1 MQLKTL
7 LLSFTLGL
15 LPLGLLPI
23 TAMAGSGHDHGH
35 GHSHSHTPVN
45 QTTANENATK
55 IVAAL
60 VKRNKLDNSWSSI
73 TASSIEKITVQGNS
87 EWRVIFVNKKI
98 ADAEKQKLYVF
109 LTLGGDYIAANFT
122 GK

>member
-15 LPLGLLPI
+15 LSM
-23 TAMAGSGHDHGH
+23 TVMAGSGHDHGH
-35 GHSHSHTPVN
+35 SHSNTPVT
-45 QTTANENATK
+45 QTMAQANASE

-60 VKRNKLDNSWSSI
+60 VKRNKLENSWSS
-73 TASSIEKITVQGNS
+73 TAASSIEKITFNGNP
-87 EWRVIFVNKKI
+87 EWLAIFVNKKI
-98 ADAEKQKLYVF
+98 TDTDKQKLYVF

>member
-7 LLSFTLGL
+7 LLVFFF
-15 LPLGLLPI
+15 GLLPI
-23 TAMAGSGHDHGH
+23 TTMAGSSHDHEH

-45 QTTANENATK
+45 KAAAKNNATE

-60 VKRNKLDNSWSSI
+60 VKRDKLENSWQTI
-73 TASSIEKITVQGNS
+73 AASSVEKKTLNGNPEWVAIFVNEKIT
-87 EWRVIFVNKKI
+87 
-98 ADAEKQKLYVF
+98 DAKKQKLYVF

>member
-7 LLSFTLGL
+7 LLGFALGL
-15 LPLGLLPI
+15 LPM
-23 TAMAGSGHDHGH
+23 TVMAGSGHDHGH
-35 GHSHSHTPVN
+35 SHSHTPVT
-45 QTTANENATK
+45 QTMAQANATE

-60 VKRNKLDNSWSSI
+60 VNRNKLENSWSSI
-73 TASSIEKITVQGNS
+73 AASSIEKITFNGNP
-87 EWRVIFVNKKI
+87 EWQVVFVNEKI
-98 ADAEKQKLYVF
+98 ANTGKQKLYVF

>member
-1 MQLKTL
+1 MQLKML
-7 LLSFTLGL
+7 LLSFALGL
-15 LPLGLLPI
+15 LPM
-23 TAMAGSGHDHGH
+23 TVMAGSGHDH

-73 TASSIEKITVQGNS
+73 TASSIEKITVQGNP
-87 EWRVIFVNKKI
+87 EWRAIFVNDKI
-98 ADAEKQKLYVF
+98 TDTEKQKLYVF

>member
-7 LLSFTLGL
+7 LLCFALGL
-15 LPLGLLPI
+15 LPV
-23 TAMAGSGHDHGH
+23 TVTAGSGHDHGD

-45 QTTANENATK
+45 KKTAKINATM
-55 IVAAL
+55 IVSAL
-60 VKRNKLDNSWSSI
+60 VKRNKLENSWTS
-73 TASSIEKITVQGNS
+73 TNASSVEKKSINGNTEWLVIFDNDKITDTS
-87 EWRVIFVNKKI
+87 
-98 ADAEKQKLYVF
+98 KQKLYVF

>member
-7 LLSFTLGL
+7 ILSFTLGL
-15 LPLGLLPI
+15 LPM
-23 TAMAGSGHDHGH
+23 TVMAGSGHDH

-55 IVAAL
+55 IVVAL

-73 TASSIEKITVQGNS
+73 TASSIEKITVQGNP
-87 EWRVIFVNKKI
+87 EWRAIFVNKKI
-98 ADAEKQKLYVF
+98 TDIEKQKLYVF